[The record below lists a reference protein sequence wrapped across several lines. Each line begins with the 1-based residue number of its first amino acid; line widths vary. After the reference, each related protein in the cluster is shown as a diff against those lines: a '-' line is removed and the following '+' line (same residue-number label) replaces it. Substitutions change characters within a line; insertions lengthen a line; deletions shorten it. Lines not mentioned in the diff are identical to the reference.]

1 MRIAAAIL
9 ERENHMN
16 RVHRLG
22 IAAAVSTLS
31 IVGTATAHTAR
42 DAVYIRFHDAQIF
55 VTNATVTSVS
65 SGAAAGN
72 LATVPP
78 GATITVEADYVI
90 LFSDDPASYTCPGCV
105 IQHYL
110 AWYPSAA
117 AAGASPINLGL
128 WDGQNE
134 APGDFFTFDGA
145 TSGHIVF
152 TTTAPTV
159 PGDYQIGAADSL
171 DFGFVPTAAG
181 GPGWDTS
188 IGIVG
193 PAEDASFFI
202 NVTNFVPAPEC
213 TSDLNNDG
221 VTNIQDFS
229 IFALGFGTT
238 CD

>member
-1 MRIAAAIL
+1 MHRF
-9 ERENHMN
+9 
-16 RVHRLG
+16 HRLG

-31 IVGTATAHTAR
+31 IVGIATAHTAR
-42 DAVYIRFHDAQIF
+42 DVVYVRFHDAQIV
-55 VTNATVTSVS
+55 VTNATVTAVS

-72 LATVPP
+72 LATVTP

-90 LFSDDPASYTCPGCV
+90 NFSEDPASYINCPGCA
-105 IQHYL
+105 IQFYL

-117 AAGASPINLGL
+117 AAGAGPVNLGL
-128 WDGQNE
+128 WDGDN
-134 APGDFFTFDGA
+134 AGPGDFFTWAGA
-145 TSGHIVF
+145 TSGHLIF

-159 PGDYQIGAADSL
+159 PGDYQIGVGESL
-171 DFGFVPTAAG
+171 DFSFLPGTTGAG
-181 GPGWDTS
+181 GWDTS

-193 PAEDASFFI
+193 PADDASFFI

-238 CD
+238 CN